1 MRLIQSTINPDG
13 TVINVPQPW
22 TRETLAAALAEYRY
36 EKEIAGITCGG
47 IPISTERGDHRT
59 VMHTIRTEARSDP
72 GFVAPLKTA
81 AGFVSLNAE
90 AIMNVTDAMLWYI
103 NACFVRESELLT
115 AMATTDDLDSI
126 AAEMVNGWPT
136 REF

>member
-1 MRLIQSTINPDG
+1 MRVIQSMISPDG
-13 TVINVPQPW
+13 TVTNISQPW

-47 IPISTERGDHRT
+47 IPISTERGDQRT
-59 VMHTIRTEARSDP
+59 VMHTIRTEARSNP
-72 GFVAPLKTA
+72 EFVAPLKAA
-81 AGFVSLNAE
+81 AGFVSLNAA

-103 NACFVRESELLT
+103 NACFVRESQLLT
-115 AMATTDDLDSI
+115 AMAATDDLDAI
-126 AAEMVNGWPT
+126 AADMETGWPT